1 MHVRPNAVVWEAC
14 PFEHRRPE
22 KNMIAAGI
30 LFHLLTWSSAQK
42 EQLIY
47 PSIVEERTTTTNL
60 VLRLSDDITL
70 NLEKSAVLA
79 DRLLF
84 ATATVNGH
92 RLKTIDTTPI
102 QENIYHDIRQQSS
115 VRVLHENGRVEV
127 EGIINDRLRIKPLP
141 EAERSS
147 QGQMLHSLYE
157 VEEIKEDPEKMAF
170 VTRKSVHRVLRRKRQ
185 LRHTARPAGKTNHD
199 NFIVELHVIS
209 DSAHHE
215 SFSTE
220 EELIAYLA
228 VITNAVNLRFL
239 DMQYP
244 AITFRL
250 VGVTRSLDDPF
261 ESHIVGTIDAYE
273 TLEGLANYYQKGKV
287 PGNPD
292 LVYLITNRNL
302 ASISKEGYVNK
313 NVAGLA
319 YIGGVCTHQR
329 VGEGEDIAR
338 SYDGAHTMAH
348 ELAHLLGAQHDPKNK
363 SECSWSHGFL
373 LSYEDGGSR
382 KYHLSNC
389 SMRQIREVVRNRP
402 FNCIEESP
410 RTKYYMERFKKF
422 PGQKIVEN
430 YYCRLILKNYG
441 YGREVYSLKPAE
453 LSQKCKM
460 RCYYLNRTLTY
471 YREVDM
477 LDGML
482 CDDTNRCKRGICG
495 NHTWPQRNT

>member
-1 MHVRPNAVVWEAC
+1 
-14 PFEHRRPE
+14 
-22 KNMIAAGI
+22 MIAAGI

-92 RLKTIDTTPI
+92 RLKTIDTKSI
-102 QENIYHDIRQQSS
+102 QENIYHDARQQSS
-115 VRVLHENGRVEV
+115 LHVLHESGRVEV
-127 EGIINDRLRIKPLP
+127 EGIINNRLRIKPLP

-157 VEEIKEDPEKMAF
+157 VEEIKQDPEKMAF
-170 VTRKSVHRVLRRKRQ
+170 VIRKSAHKALRRMS
-185 LRHTARPAGKTNHD
+185 RHKHIARPAGKTYTD
-199 NFIVELHVIS
+199 RFIVELHVIS
-209 DSAHHE
+209 DSEHQVY
-215 SFSTE
+215 FKTDVD
-220 EELIAYLA
+220 LIAYLA
-228 VITNAVNLRFL
+228 VMTNAVNLRFV
-239 DMQYP
+239 DMQSP

-250 VGVTRSLDDPF
+250 VGVTRSTNDSF
-261 ESHIVGTIDAYE
+261 ESHIVGTIEAYE
-273 TLEGLANYYQKGKV
+273 TLKGLQDYYNNGGV

-292 LVYLITNRNL
+292 VVYLITNRNL
-302 ASISKEGYVNK
+302 ASISDQGYVNK
-313 NVAGLA
+313 DVAGLA
-319 YIGGVCTHQR
+319 YIGGVCTRRR

-382 KYHLSNC
+382 KYQLSNC
-389 SMRQIREVVRNRP
+389 SMRQIRAVVQNLP
-402 FNCIEESP
+402 SNCLAVSAS
-410 RTKYYMERFKKF
+410 TNYMEHYKQV

-430 YYCRLILKNYG
+430 YYCRIILKQYG
-441 YGREVYSLKPAE
+441 YGRNVFSDKTPDLV
-453 LSQKCKM
+453 QKCKM
-460 RCYYLNRTLTY
+460 RCYYENRTLTY
-471 YREVDM
+471 YRVVNM

-482 CDDTNRCKRGICG
+482 CDNISRCKRGICG
-495 NHTWPQRNT
+495 NHSWAHINT